1 MLLLLL
7 LLLLVLRLPLRL
19 DHAVASLIHGHVV
32 MSILFFF
39 FFASSI
45 LIFSSIAIV
54 VVLLLELILLV
65 VEVLLLLRDQPQV
78 RGMLVVVPGL
88 REILLIV
95 DAVGI
100 IGLLL
105 LVATLQ
111 LQLIQVMKISFTVS
125 VIDRGH
131 VQVGTGPISTLI
143 KMLLLKVIV
152 AATVIKLLL
161 LQLGK
166 SLNVVGLRS
175 LINNNDGG

>member
-1 MLLLLL
+1 ML

-32 MSILFFF
+32 MSILFFL
-39 FFASSI
+39 FASSI

-54 VVLLLELILLV
+54 VVLLLEFILLV

-111 LQLIQVMKISFTVS
+111 LQLIQVMKISFTVGVS

-131 VQVGTGPISTLI
+131 VQVGTGPISTFI

-175 LINNNDGG
+175 LKNQQQ